1 MRLNGTIF
9 QKGFRSELES
19 FKTGLV
25 ARMKY
30 DFVRMIED
38 TSKTRP
44 QKGNLT
50 LDEKIDFMDKLQT
63 EWSLSLNKEI
73 KSWSAGTFSKWI
85 LRAQDAWI
93 GFENVVK
100 DNLLKL
106 KTAIERHRH
115 SNTNT

>member
-1 MRLNGTIF
+1 MLKLDEKLAEVVAMNFPLLIGAMRLNGTIF

-44 QKGNLT
+44 QKGNLKKLT
-50 LDEKIDFMDKLQT
+50 SWISFKPNKKSSHGLQERFRNGSSEHRMPGLALKI
-63 EWSLSLNKEI
+63 
-73 KSWSAGTFSKWI
+73 
-85 LRAQDAWI
+85 
-93 GFENVVK
+93 
-100 DNLLKL
+100 
-106 KTAIERHRH
+106 
-115 SNTNT
+115 